1 MVAVSAP
8 ERLSSASKSFLHVR
22 LRAEI
27 IVIVGLCLTLSSCM
41 FTRTSIGAG
50 ERVIGTVVTPID
62 GDTLTVRLHGRRY
75 DIRLIGVDT
84 PETKHPT
91 KPVECG
97 GPEAASFTAT
107 QFPRGTKVE
116 IVRDIEARDRFG
128 RLLAYVFRHHDGL
141 FLNRALLEQGLAVA
155 YPFEPNTLYSIEFAA
170 LAFTAQRNGVGMWA
184 VCRR

>member
-1 MVAVSAP
+1 
-8 ERLSSASKSFLHVR
+8 
-22 LRAEI
+22 
-27 IVIVGLCLTLSSCM
+27 M
-41 FTRTSIGAG
+41 FTRTSVGAG
-50 ERVIGTVVTPID
+50 ERVIGTVVAPVD

-91 KPVECG
+91 KRVECG
-97 GPEAASFTAT
+97 GPEAAAFTAA

-128 RLLAYVFRHHDGL
+128 RLLGYVFRHHDGL

-155 YPFEPNTLYSIEFAA
+155 YPFEPNTLFSAEFAT
-170 LAFTAQRNGVGMWA
+170 LAFTAQRDGVGMWA